1 MQEREFKSLFDQHY
15 GILCAF
21 ANKYVADMEMARDI
35 VQQVYINLWDRWD
48 TLDHDNSL
56 KPYLFRAVTNRCLNH
71 LRSAKKIVHV
81 ELPADDEGVQS
92 FLEETDFLETQELK
106 SKISRSIENLPE
118 KCRTIFLMSRNEE
131 KSYREIAEAL
141 NVSVKAVEAQMTKAL
156 KLLREDLSDYLVI
169 ILITKLGYEAVLVC
183 IG

>member
-1 MQEREFKSLFDQHY
+1 MQEKEFKSLFDQHY
-15 GILCAF
+15 SILCAF
-21 ANKYVADMEMARDI
+21 ANKYVADMETARDI
-35 VQQVYINLWDRWD
+35 VQQVYINLWDNWGR
-48 TLDHDNSL
+48 LDHEISL

-71 LRSAKKIVHV
+71 LRSEKKIVHV
-81 ELPADDEGVQS
+81 ELPADEVGVQS

-106 SKISRSIENLPE
+106 SKISRSIEKPPE
-118 KCRTIFLMSRNEE
+118 KCRAIFLMSRNQE
-131 KSYREIAEAL
+131 KSYKEIAAAL

-169 ILITKLGYEAVLVC
+169 ILITKLGYEVILVC